1 MSDPGPDDR
10 AVLPLAGGRLMAE
23 ITHRIVAFMREH

>member
-10 AVLPLAGGRLMAE
+10 AVLPFAGGRLMAE
-23 ITHRIVAFMREH
+23 ITNGIVAFVREH